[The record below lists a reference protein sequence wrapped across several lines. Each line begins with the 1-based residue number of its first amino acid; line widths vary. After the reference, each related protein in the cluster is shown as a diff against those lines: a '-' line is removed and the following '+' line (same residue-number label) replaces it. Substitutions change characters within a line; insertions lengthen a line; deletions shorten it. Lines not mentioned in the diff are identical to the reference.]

1 MSAVSA
7 QGALAEVSQLR
18 VTLGGRVILHD
29 VDLHIAPGE
38 IVTVI
43 GPNGAGKTTLLQVLL
58 GLRAATSGRVFV
70 RPGLRI
76 GYMPQRIQIDEI
88 LPLTVRRFLS
98 LAGRFSRARITAA
111 LEEVGAA
118 ALVDQ
123 PVQGISGG
131 EMQRV
136 LLARAM
142 LREPDL
148 LVLDEPAQGVDVTG
162 QAELYRLIARL
173 RDRHGCAVLMV
184 SHDLHLVMEAADSVV
199 CLNQHVCCTG
209 HPEAVSQ
216 HPEYLRL
223 FGTDEARGLAVYS
236 HDHDHHHNLHGEVV
250 PLEPG
255 QECASCPHHGPSGE
269 GRGDPAGEGGGHRH
283 G

>member
-1 MSAVSA
+1 MKPVSDNR
-7 QGALAEVSQLR
+7 QLAEFKRLN
-18 VTLGGRVILHD
+18 VTIAGRTILHD
-29 VDLHIAPGE
+29 VDLGIAPGE

-43 GPNGAGKTTLLQVLL
+43 GPNGAGKTTLIRLLL
-58 GLRAATSGRVFV
+58 GLQRATGGRVFV

-76 GYMPQRIQIDEI
+76 GYMPQRLQIEEI
-88 LPLTVRRFLS
+88 LPLTVRRFLG
-98 LAGRFSRARITAA
+98 LAGRFPRARVEAT
-111 LEEVGAA
+111 LKEVGAG
-118 ALVDQ
+118 ALIDQ
-123 PVQGISGG
+123 PIQKISGG

-136 LLARAM
+136 LLARAV
-142 LREPDL
+142 LRQPDL
-148 LVLDEPAQGVDVTG
+148 LVLDEPAQGVDVAG
-162 QAELYRLIARL
+162 QGELYRLIARI

-223 FGTDEARGLAVYS
+223 FGPDEARGLAVYT

-255 QECASCPHHGPSGE
+255 AECASCPH
-269 GRGDPAGEGGGHRH
+269 GDHRH